1 MTMPRPSGFNL
12 IELVTTLAIAAILAV
27 LAGPPLSRLLAEAR
41 VLNGLHSLTLALA
54 LARLTAVTEG
64 IPVTV
69 CPSKDGHGCRL
80 DLTWDE
86 GWIVY
91 RDPGRKPQPDSTDAL
106 VLHQPA
112 PGGGLKVRSS
122 VGRHRVRYQPT
133 GFSGGS
139 NLTLRVCAGTP
150 ARHAGNVVVNL
161 AGRPRTQRIRDAG
174 TPCPF
179 SP

>member
-1 MTMPRPSGFNL
+1 MQRPSGL
-12 IELVTTLAIAAILAV
+12 TLVELVTTLAVAAILLA

-41 VLNGLHSLTLALA
+41 VLNGLHSLTLALG

-64 IPVTV
+64 VPVTV
-69 CPSKDGHGCRL
+69 CPSADGRRCRF

-91 RDPGRKPQPDSTDAL
+91 RDPGRQPQPETPEAL
-106 VLHQPA
+106 ILHQPA
-112 PGGGLKVRSS
+112 PGSGLQVRSS
-122 VGRHRVRYQPT
+122 IGRHRVRYQPT

-139 NLTLRVCAGTP
+139 NLTLRVCAGRP
-150 ARHAGNVVVNL
+150 ARHAGNVVVSL
-161 AGRPRTQRIRDAG
+161 AGRPRTQRVRDAD